1 MSWQPLTSAAQ
12 WQEIMNASAQ
22 TPQVVFKHST
32 RCSISAMALRR
43 FEDSELYEKNLL
55 NCWYLDLIE
64 YRAISDLIATE
75 TRVKHESPQCIVIK
89 NQEVIYAESHGM
101 IAADEILQILKIS

>member
-1 MSWQPLTSAAQ
+1 MSWQQLTSAAQ
-12 WQEIMNASAQ
+12 WQEIKLASVETA
-22 TPQVVFKHST
+22 QVVFKHST

-43 FEDSELYEKNLL
+43 FEGSELFEKGLL

-64 YRAISDLIATE
+64 YREISDLIATDSKV
-75 TRVKHESPQCIVIK
+75 RHESPQCIVIK
-89 NQEVIYAESHGM
+89 NQEVVYAESHGM